1 MRRGLLPRFK
11 LSMDDMALIATFES
25 ITGVSA
31 VDVVRDDESERLIFV
46 VRAKQLGKAIGRDG
60 IRVKTAAD
68 AFGRP
73 IDVVEM
79 AESAEDFVKSA
90 LAPAR
95 VEHVKIVEHR
105 DGSLVASVTVKAEDR
120 GIAIGR
126 DGKNVARARILV
138 RRHFDVDNVVIA

>member
-1 MRRGLLPRFK
+1 MRRGFLPRFK

-60 IRVKTAAD
+60 VRVKTAAGT
-68 AFGRP
+68 FGRP
-73 IDVVEM
+73 VDVVEM

-95 VEHVKIVEHR
+95 VEHVKIVEHK